1 MKNKRRLRDGSELV
15 EDPLC
20 KHEDFILRGHPQKPD
35 ERKKKK
41 NWVWRHTGKM
51 REEKMGL
58 WGSPDRLVYLVSSRI
73 LSQ

>member
-41 NWVWRHTGKM
+41 KLGMASHG
-51 REEKMGL
+51 
-58 WGSPDRLVYLVSSRI
+58 
-73 LSQ
+73 